1 LGRYSPG
8 RTEAARDRGARV
20 AIRQR
25 LRKGGGH
32 LAAGEERMVSEE
44 LDERQAQRRVLQAM
58 RAVLSDDHNYE
69 RGLATLNDLV
79 DRIVR
84 ENGSTGL
91 RDVAV
96 ALSVALATALERIAQ
111 DQGLA
116 AEDMVEVWFAE

>member
-1 LGRYSPG
+1 
-8 RTEAARDRGARV
+8 V
-20 AIRQR
+20 
-25 LRKGGGH
+25 
-32 LAAGEERMVSEE
+32 VSDE

-96 ALSVALATALERIAQ
+96 ALSLALATALERIAQ
-111 DQGLA
+111 DEGLA
-116 AEDMVEVWFAE
+116 AEDMVEIWFAE

>member
-1 LGRYSPG
+1 MS
-8 RTEAARDRGARV
+8 D
-20 AIRQR
+20 
-25 LRKGGGH
+25 
-32 LAAGEERMVSEE
+32 E

-96 ALSVALATALERIAQ
+96 ALSLALATALERIAQ
-111 DQGLA
+111 DEGLA
-116 AEDMVEVWFAE
+116 AEDMVEIWFAE